1 MLGGCRTCMVLE
13 ERIKYLEGLLD
24 RTMNIIAPKSEEPID
39 PKLANAPENDR
50 DVIRYGE

>member
-1 MLGGCRTCMVLE
+1 MLGECRTCRVLE

-24 RTMNIIAPKSEEPID
+24 RTLGIIAPKPEEPID
-39 PKLANAPENDR
+39 PKLADAPKNDL